1 MAKGAIDWISLQMN
15 ASHQGSGV
23 RVCSD
28 KCVFEKQD
36 LKSGLDFRGINQNK
50 KQSLSLPGHCK
61 TSLQFQCGVT
71 SELDNA
77 SLPWQQQTTT
87 LTLFV

>member
-1 MAKGAIDWISLQMN
+1 MPVIKG
-15 ASHQGSGV
+15 QGLGYV
-23 RVCSD
+23 QINVYL
-28 KCVFEKQD
+28 KKQD
-36 LKSGLDFRGINQNK
+36 LKSGLDLRGINQNR

-61 TSLQFQCGVT
+61 TSQQFQCGVT

>member
-1 MAKGAIDWISLQMN
+1 MPVIKG
-15 ASHQGSGV
+15 QGLGYV
-23 RVCSD
+23 QINVYL
-28 KCVFEKQD
+28 KKQD
-36 LKSGLDFRGINQNK
+36 LKSGLDLRGINQNK

-77 SLPWQQQTTT
+77 SLPWQQQTNT

>member
-1 MAKGAIDWISLQMN
+1 MN

-36 LKSGLDFRGINQNK
+36 LKSGLDLRGINQNK
-50 KQSLSLPGHCK
+50 RQSLSLPGRCQN
-61 TSLQFQCGVT
+61 SLQFQCGVT

-77 SLPWQQQTTT
+77 SLPWQQQTTK